1 WRRSRMRCTGS
12 TASAGWP
19 GGRRVRDECG
29 EVHPG
34 PDRVVSSGHAGAVP
48 GAEAQPAGEDV
59 GGGGGLGRAVLGAA
73 PSVAGRVRR
82 GAGGPQRASQGGEG
96 AAAGGPGR
104 RGGSGER
111 AGRDRVGGGRAVHG
125 RAGPGRTPP
134 LTTPQFRSSSLPWS
148 VRDGHSATT
157 RAPRVGS
164 RELTSPR
171 P

>member
-1 WRRSRMRCTGS
+1 MSAVKYTLGRIGLFLAVMLVLYPVPKLSLLVKMLVAVV
-12 TASAGWP
+12 ASAALSW
-19 GGRRVRDECG
+19 CC
-29 EVHPG
+29 
-34 PDRVVSSGHAGAVP
+34 
-48 GAEAQPAGEDV
+48 
-59 GGGGGLGRAVLGAA
+59 L
-73 PSVAGRVRR
+73 SVAGRVRR
-82 GAGGPQRASQGGEG
+82 GAGGPQRRKVEKERLR
-96 AAAGGPGR
+96 AALA
-104 RGGSGER
+104 GER
-111 AGRDRVGGGRAVHG
+111 KRRASRPRPSRRRRAVHG